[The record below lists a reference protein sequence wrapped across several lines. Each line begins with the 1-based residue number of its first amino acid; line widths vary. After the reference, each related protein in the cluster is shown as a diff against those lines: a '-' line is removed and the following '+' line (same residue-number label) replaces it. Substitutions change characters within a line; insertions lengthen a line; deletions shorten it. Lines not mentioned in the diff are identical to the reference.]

1 MNRKRDA
8 AAAAQQRHEAP
19 VDPDDMT
26 PTLGTETPESEA
38 IEEDGEPLGSNFA

>member
-8 AAAAQQRHEAP
+8 AADAQRRHEAP

-26 PTLGTETPESEA
+26 PSLGTETPASEP
-38 IEEDGEPLGSNFA
+38 IEEEGEPGGGNVG

>member
-8 AAAAQQRHEAP
+8 ATAAQQRHEAP

-26 PTLGTETPESEA
+26 PSLGTETPASEPV
-38 IEEDGEPLGSNFA
+38 EEEGEPGGAPVG